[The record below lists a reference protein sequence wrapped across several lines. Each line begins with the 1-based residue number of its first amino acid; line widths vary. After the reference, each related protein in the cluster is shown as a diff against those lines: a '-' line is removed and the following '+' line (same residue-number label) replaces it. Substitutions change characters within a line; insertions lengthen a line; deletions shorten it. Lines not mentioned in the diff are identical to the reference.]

1 MGCDTVAGLPIQIFE
16 EDYFWTLI
24 IILKNNFISILY
36 WFTGNWSEEKS
47 DVRCSPKRLE
57 RPHIHFA
64 ADAESEVTG
73 HLVRAPTPYPK
84 ELRAMAKHA
93 RSFQQQHTRRASREV
108 CVYHCLWHYRSC
120 KGMSFF
126 TLSHIFCMCTLVF
139 VCYIKTSCAVF
150 NIHQMRV
157 TLTVFTPPIGH
168 CVGLFCTTLLTFSK
182 M

>member
-1 MGCDTVAGLPIQIFE
+1 MYVQWTGTSDLKHQISIRDGVSGHMVCDAVAGQPLQIFE
-16 EDYFWTLI
+16 EYYFWTHI
-24 IILKNNFISILY
+24 IVWKNTFINIVY

-57 RPHIHFA
+57 RPRIHFA

-108 CVYHCLWHYRSC
+108 CVYHHYRSY
-120 KGMSFF
+120 KEMSFS
-126 TLSHIFCMCTLVF
+126 TLHALLRLIF
-139 VCYIKTSCAVF
+139 
-150 NIHQMRV
+150 HW
-157 TLTVFTPPIGH
+157 
-168 CVGLFCTTLLTFSK
+168 
-182 M
+182 